1 MDEVRTESYAG
12 SAGRV
17 ILARIRRKTDLLT
30 GIIDIC
36 RKNNVKT
43 AAVTIA
49 IGSLINAEISW
60 TRPSQTSKRGSE
72 RTPPLFLAG
81 PLEFISGQ
89 GLFCLDGDRPVVHFH
104 GTVCDKDGKAWAG
117 HFFQGGN
124 PVHSTMDL
132 VIRELKGVR
141 MNWFY
146 DEEIDLELAVPGP
159 DFEERG

>member
-49 IGSLINAEISW
+49 I
-60 TRPSQTSKRGSE
+60 
-72 RTPPLFLAG
+72 
-81 PLEFISGQ
+81 
-89 GLFCLDGDRPVVHFH
+89 
-104 GTVCDKDGKAWAG
+104 
-117 HFFQGGN
+117 
-124 PVHSTMDL
+124 
-132 VIRELKGVR
+132 
-141 MNWFY
+141 
-146 DEEIDLELAVPGP
+146 
-159 DFEERG
+159 